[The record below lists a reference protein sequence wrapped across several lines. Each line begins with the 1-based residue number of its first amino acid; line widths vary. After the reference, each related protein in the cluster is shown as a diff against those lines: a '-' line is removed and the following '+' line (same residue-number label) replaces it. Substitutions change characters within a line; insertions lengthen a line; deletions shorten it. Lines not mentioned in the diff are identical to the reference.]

1 MKRII
6 LILLLIGST
15 AGVWAQK
22 RKPAAKSA
30 TQKQAAAKK
39 TAGKNTAAKK
49 SATSTST
56 KSAAKSGSKK
66 QDIAAREEGDTLASR
81 TVVVTS
87 SFKPALRNAAKVN
100 FSAAS
105 PQPDS
110 VLPQLQYRVPSQN
123 LFFSYEPASLK
134 PMALSIDSTLPW
146 ENNHY
151 IKAGFGNYTTPYL
164 QAGFA
169 FGDGK
174 KTVVNAHVKHTSS
187 KGSLPFQRFS
197 KTGADIIG
205 VFNPNDNIEW
215 DGKVSF
221 NNDVQYQYGFAGA
234 DESKNSKDS
243 LRQRFTTIGIT
254 AGLRNKQDNGYGVSY
269 HPTIAFSQLNDNK
282 KGSET
287 NFKFN
292 APITKTF
299 GENFAFNLGVTA
311 DLTHYKSDSV
321 LTGKAIN
328 NNLFYISPALQY
340 KSDNLKIVG
349 GFIPSW
355 DNKDFHMLPDITA
368 EAKIKDERF
377 ILQLG
382 WTGYYHKTTYQS
394 LSAFNPWLQQPK
406 SLLNARIN
414 EQFAGFKGSAGSHF
428 TYNARVSYLKF
439 NNQPLFVNDT
449 TTGRSFE
456 VINEEEMKAIRLHGE
471 IGYTIQEKFS
481 VLGGATFTQY
491 SNLKTNEKA
500 YGLVPFEIN
509 GSLRWEI
516 LKDVML
522 KSDIYFWDGAR
533 YRSKTLQAQK
543 LDAAVDL
550 NAGIEFGVMP
560 RLNVWVQFNN
570 LLNNKYQR
578 WNQYEVLGFNVLGGV
593 VYSFGQS
600 SK

>member
-1 MKRII
+1 MKRTILIII
-6 LILLLIGST
+6 LVCSV
-15 AGVWAQK
+15 AGAWAQK
-22 RKPAAKSA
+22 TKRSTKTTQKQATKKAAAKPAAKS
-30 TQKQAAAKK
+30 
-39 TAGKNTAAKK
+39 TA
-49 SATSTST
+49 
-56 KSAAKSGSKK
+56 SKK
-66 QDIAAREEGDTLASR
+66 QEAANKREEGDTISSK
-81 TVVVTS
+81 TVVITS

-105 PQPDS
+105 PLPDS
-110 VLPQLQYRVPSQN
+110 VLPKLQYKVPSQN
-123 LFFSYEPASLK
+123 LFFSYEPAALK

-151 IKAGFGNYTTPYL
+151 IKAGFGNYSTPYL

-174 KTVVNAHVKHTSS
+174 KTLVNAHVKHTSS
-187 KGSLPFQRFS
+187 KGSLPFQQFS

-215 DGKVSF
+215 DGRVYF
-221 NNDVQYQYGFAGA
+221 DNNVQYQYGFADA
-234 DESKNSKDS
+234 DESKYSKDS
-243 LRQRFTTIGIT
+243 LRQRFTTIGIK
-254 AGLRNKQDNGYGVSY
+254 AGLRNKRDNGFGVTY
-269 HPTIAFSQLNDNK
+269 HPTIAFGQLNDNK
-282 KGSET
+282 KASET
-287 NFKFN
+287 NFIFN
-292 APITKTF
+292 APFSKTLVDKF
-299 GENFAFNLGVTA
+299 SFNLGVTA
-311 DLTHYKSDSV
+311 DITRYKSDS
-321 LTGKAIN
+321 LTNGAIN
-328 NNLFYISPALQY
+328 NNLYYVSPAVQY
-340 KSDNLKIVG
+340 KSDNVKIIG
-349 GFIPSW
+349 GFTPSW
-355 DNKDFHMLPDITA
+355 DNNDFHMLPDITA

-382 WTGYYHKTTYQS
+382 WTGYYNKTTYQS

-406 SLLNARIN
+406 FLANARIY

-428 TYNARVSYLKF
+428 TYNARVAYMKF
-439 NNQPLFVNDT
+439 KNQPLFVNDT
-449 TTGRSFE
+449 LSGRSFE
-456 VINEEEMKAIRLHGE
+456 VVNESDMNAIRIHGE
-471 IGYTIQEKFS
+471 IGYTVQEKFS
-481 VLGGATFTQY
+481 LLGGATFTQY
-491 SNLKTNEKA
+491 SNLTNNEKA

-533 YRSKTLQAQK
+533 YRNKQLQSGK

-550 NAGIEFGVMP
+550 NAGIEFGVLP

-600 SK
+600 TK

>member
-1 MKRII
+1 MKRTILII
-6 LILLLIGST
+6 LLMCSV
-15 AGVWAQK
+15 ASVWSQKRTTSKTKAAAQK
-22 RKPAAKSA
+22 
-30 TQKQAAAKK
+30 KQAAKK
-39 TAGKNTAAKK
+39 PAQKAAATTA
-49 SATSTST
+49 
-56 KSAAKSGSKK
+56 KK
-66 QDIAAREEGDTLASR
+66 QDTRSAREEGDTLTSK

-105 PQPDS
+105 PLPDS
-110 VLPQLQYRVPSQN
+110 VLPRLQYKVPSQN
-123 LFFSYEPASLK
+123 LFFSYEPAALK

-174 KTVVNAHVKHTSS
+174 KTVVNAHVRHTSS
-187 KGSLPFQRFS
+187 KGSLPFQQFS
-197 KTGADIIG
+197 KTGADVMG
-205 VFNPNDNIEW
+205 VFSPNDNIEW
-215 DGKVSF
+215 DGKVYF
-221 NNDVQYQYGFAGA
+221 DNNVQYQYGFAGA
-234 DESKNSKDS
+234 DENKDNKDS
-243 LRQRFTTIGIT
+243 LRQRFTTIGIK
-254 AGLRNKQDNGYGVSY
+254 AGLRNKRDNGFGVSY
-269 HPTIAFSQLNDNK
+269 HPTLAFSQLNDNK
-282 KGSET
+282 KASET
-287 NFKFN
+287 NFIFN
-292 APITKTF
+292 APFSKTLVDQF
-299 GENFAFNLGVTA
+299 SFNLGVTA
-311 DLTHYKSDSV
+311 DVTRYKSDS
-321 LTGKAIN
+321 LTDGAIN
-328 NNLFYISPALQY
+328 NNLFYVSPAVQY
-340 KSDNLKIVG
+340 KADNLKIVG
-349 GFIPSW
+349 GFTPSW

-368 EAKIKDERF
+368 DVKVKDERF

-382 WTGYYHKTTYQS
+382 WTGYYNKTTYQS

-406 SLLNARIN
+406 FLANARIY

-428 TYNARVSYLKF
+428 TYNARLSYMKF
-439 NNQPLFVNDT
+439 KNQPLFVNDT
-449 TTGRSFE
+449 LTGRSFE
-456 VINEEEMKAIRLHGE
+456 VVNESNMNALRIHGE
-471 IGYTIQEKFS
+471 VGYTVQEKFS
-481 VLGGATFTQY
+481 LLGGLTFSQY
-491 SNLKTNEKA
+491 RNLTDNEKA
-500 YGLVPFEIN
+500 YGLVPLEIN

-533 YRSKTLQAQK
+533 YRNKQLQSGK

-560 RLNVWVQFNN
+560 RLNIWVQFNN

-600 SK
+600 TK